1 MGTEYDAGKIRA
13 LARQISRAAS
23 EVADVNANSLKGVLK
38 EMPDNF
44 QGSAAAALQESVGE
58 LMSDIR
64 SISSHLSAVSS
75 ALYKL
80 AARVE
85 YADQQ
90 AKNAITSK

>member
-1 MGTEYDAGKIRA
+1 MGTEYDADKIRA
-13 LARQISRAAS
+13 LARQLSRTANA
-23 EVADVNANSLKGVLK
+23 VADVNTDSLKGVLK

-44 QGSAAAALQESVGE
+44 QGSASAALQESVGE
-58 LMSDIR
+58 LMSDVS

-85 YADQQ
+85 YADRQ
-90 AKNAITSK
+90 AKNVITSK